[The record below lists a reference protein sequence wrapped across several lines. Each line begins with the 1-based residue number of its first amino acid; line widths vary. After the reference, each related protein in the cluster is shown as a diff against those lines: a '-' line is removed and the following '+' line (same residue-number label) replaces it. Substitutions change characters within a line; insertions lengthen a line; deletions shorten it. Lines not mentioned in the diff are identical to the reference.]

1 MKMRSRFAVV
11 AGILTTLTA
20 SGCMSNVAFERSAQR
35 AAPVVRADTVAT
47 LAAAAKAESDRA
59 DRYHRNLQRCRFEM
73 PGRPDRMLNR
83 PASDPVIAAC
93 LARAEG

>member
-1 MKMRSRFAVV
+1 MKMRIRFAAV
-11 AGILTTLTA
+11 AGLFTTLTA

-35 AAPVVRADTVAT
+35 AAPVVREDTVAQ

-59 DRYHRNLQRCRFEM
+59 DRYYKNLQRCRFET

-83 PASDPVIAAC
+83 SASDPAIAAC
-93 LARAEG
+93 LARAES